1 MLRVLSLFLGF
12 VCVDVVVYACFV
24 VVVVFFSKAGAGEEE
39 QRGKKRE
46 G

>member
-24 VVVVFFSKAGAGEEE
+24 VVVVFFSKADVVKTFVVLG
-39 QRGKKRE
+39 
-46 G
+46 